1 MRIAHHSL
9 CTLYRALGLSVLLL
23 ISAPG
28 IALSAEIAVTLPP
41 LAGLIT
47 MLDNKADVLC
57 LLANGSD
64 PHHFQLT
71 PRKIEAAEQ
80 TALLMRASKDDGG
93 WPLPPKHARTLDLWP
108 EVDHG
113 WLSPV
118 AVRKALP
125 VIAKSLS
132 DLHPERQ
139 ADIAVALEHAL
150 KATQTIEEEWKDA
163 LIEASKSGVLMQ
175 HPSWRRLMQLMEV
188 PVLNVLESGHHGHEH
203 GPRQLEH
210 ALQSLNTH
218 PGAWLIADDGHS
230 NRSLDWLR
238 DHTSVTLHRVRL
250 NAVGTCSQSWPQ
262 LMRQNIA
269 QFSAKSVL
277 SPTTESGQ
285 RPDQQNDLPNEL
297 QNDHHHDHPAEAH
310 IEHQPDFQHGHP
322 SL

>member
-1 MRIAHHSL
+1 MRIVHHSFYTF
-9 CTLYRALGLSVLLL
+9 CRALGFAFLLNSSV
-23 ISAPG
+23 SCA
-28 IALSAEIAVTLPP
+28 AKAAEIAVTLPP
-41 LAGLIT
+41 LAGLIA

-108 EVDHG
+108 EIDHG

-118 AVRKALP
+118 AVRNALP
-125 VIAKSLS
+125 AIAKTLS

-150 KATQTIEEEWKDA
+150 KTTQTIEVEWKDA
-163 LIEASKSGVLMQ
+163 LKEASTSGVLMQ

-230 NRSLDWLR
+230 NRSLDWLQN
-238 DHTSVTLHRVRL
+238 HTSVTLHRVRL
-250 NAVGTCSQSWPQ
+250 NAVGTCSQSWPE

-269 QFSAKSVL
+269 QFRTKSLL
-277 SPTTESGQ
+277 SPTSESGQ
-285 RPDQQNDLPNEL
+285 RPDQQNDL
-297 QNDHHHDHPAEAH
+297 QTDHHHDHPSEAH
-310 IEHQPDFQHGHP
+310 IEHQSNSQHGHD